1 MISALRLTTMLLWL
15 PVAPA
20 VALQVPPERPR
31 TPDRLVRPA
40 RPVEPRAVEPR
51 ALLPRPVEPR
61 KLDRLVEPRFDKW
74 TELDDHW
81 FELRKFE
88 DAHFEFSKMDMKMDM
103 EIAKLDAKRF
113 EMDSKLFEHDAKL
126 FEQDAKLSKAWSN
139 DMFHYDS
146 RPGVAWKREPFATS
160 PRSAWLQGDPA
171 DSLYKSARELLNRG
185 EWRRAATAFADLPQ
199 KFPNSGYASDA
210 MYWQAFALYRIG
222 GTEDLRA
229 ALRLLETQVS
239 KYPQARTRSDAST
252 LATRVRGTL
261 ASRGDASAREAIQ
274 KQVSEGGEQACDR
287 EDQEV
292 RAEALKALAQSD
304 PASLVPSV
312 RRVLAKKDPCSAR
325 LRQTAVYLLGRSG
338 DNEGPALL
346 REVALNDPEPE
357 VRSAALQY
365 LARSPSD
372 VAVNTLEEVLRT
384 STDQGVLR
392 SAARALA
399 SNPNPRARAAV
410 RALIERTDAPERLRM
425 EAVSGFDNDR
435 ITEDD
440 ATYFRTVYTKID
452 SPRVKARIAQ
462 LIGRLGGDTN
472 DQWLLGLMRNNDEP
486 LEVRTAALE
495 RVAGRNMPIA
505 DAVRLYGNVADR
517 QMRERLI
524 GVYRQRKEA
533 EATDKLIDIAKNDT
547 DYNLRRQAINALT
560 QKNDPRAMKLL
571 LEIIDK

>member
-1 MISALRLTTMLLWL
+1 MNSALRLTTMLLWL
-15 PVAPA
+15 PAA
-20 VALQVPPERPR
+20 TAMALQVPPERPR
-31 TPDRLVRPA
+31 TPA
-40 RPVEPRAVEPR
+40 RPVEPRGIEPR
-51 ALLPRPVEPR
+51 RIEPR
-61 KLDRLVEPRFDKW
+61 IIEPRIIEPRFDSPRLDKW
-74 TELDDHW
+74 YELEDRR
-81 FELRKFE
+81 FELLDKFHE
-88 DAHFEFSKMDMKMDM
+88 MPDVHFDTKFDAKMDMKMDM
-103 EIAKLDAKRF
+103 ELRKFDAKRF
-113 EMDSKLFEHDAKL
+113 ELDAKL
-126 FEQDAKLSKAWSN
+126 DKSAWERERLQ
-139 DMFHYDS
+139 YG
-146 RPGVAWKREPFATS
+146 PGFGADWKREPFASS
-160 PRSAWLQGDPA
+160 PRAAWLQGDPA
-171 DSLYKSARELLNRG
+171 DSLYKNARELLNRG
-185 EWRRAATAFADLPQ
+185 EWRRAANAFADLPQ

-222 GTEDLRA
+222 GNDDLRS
-229 ALRLLETQVS
+229 ALRALEAQRA
-239 KYPQARTRSDAST
+239 KYPQARTQSDAAT

-261 ASRGDASAREAIQ
+261 ASRGDATAREAIRTA
-274 KQVSEGGEQACDR
+274 VAEGAEQPCDR

-312 RRVLAKKDPCSAR
+312 KRVLAKKDPCSAR
-325 LRQTAVYLLGRSG
+325 LRQTAVYLLGQSG

-346 REVALNDPEPE
+346 RDVALTDPEPE

-410 RALIERTDAPERLRM
+410 RSLIERTDAPERLRM

-440 ATYFRTVYTKID
+440 AAYFRAVYPKID
-452 SPRVKARIAQ
+452 SPRVKGRIAQ

-505 DAVRLYGNVADR
+505 EAVRLYGSVADR

-524 GVYRQRKEA
+524 SVYRQRKEP